1 MLWGEHGPITFPWE
15 PAQRPAPARGTMWLS
30 PLGRAEGLP
39 PHWWFQ
45 GVKVK
50 GLILINP
57 QNPLG
62 DIYSPEELQEYL
74 EFAKR

>member
-1 MLWGEHGPITFPWE
+1 M
-15 PAQRPAPARGTMWLS
+15 
-30 PLGRAEGLP
+30 
-39 PHWWFQ
+39 FQ

-62 DIYSPEELQEYL
+62 DVYSPGELQEYL

>member
-1 MLWGEHGPITFPWE
+1 
-15 PAQRPAPARGTMWLS
+15 MWLWPS
-30 PLGRAEGLP
+30 GGAECFL
-39 PHWWFQ
+39 PHWCFQ

-57 QNPLG
+57 HNPLG
-62 DIYSPEELQEYL
+62 DIYSPGELRDYL

>member
-1 MLWGEHGPITFPWE
+1 VVVGDTET
-15 PAQRPAPARGTMWLS
+15 
-30 PLGRAEGLP
+30 P
-39 PHWWFQ
+39 PGWFQ

-62 DIYSPEELQEYL
+62 DVYSPEELQDFL
-74 EFAKR
+74 RFAMR

>member
-1 MLWGEHGPITFPWE
+1 MDGFSSSNG
-15 PAQRPAPARGTMWLS
+15 
-30 PLGRAEGLP
+30 
-39 PHWWFQ
+39 WFQ

-62 DIYSPEELQEYL
+62 DVYSVEELQEYL
-74 EFAKR
+74 VFAKRHKLHVIVDEVYMLSVFEESVGYRSVLSLER

>member
-1 MLWGEHGPITFPWE
+1 MSGGEHSPIPRE
-15 PAQRPAPARGTMWLS
+15 PAPRPAPPRGTLWLWPS
-30 PLGRAEGLP
+30 GGAEGRL

-62 DIYSPEELQEYL
+62 DIYSPEELREYL

>member
-1 MLWGEHGPITFPWE
+1 MVTRVPSHRPGSLPSDQPRPVGPCGS
-15 PAQRPAPARGTMWLS
+15 RPSG
-30 PLGRAEGLP
+30 GIEGLLL
-39 PHWWFQ
+39 PHGLFQ

-57 QNPLG
+57 WNPLG
-62 DIYSPEELQEYL
+62 DIYSPGELQEYL